1 MIRTLLR
8 IVLLVVLVAAVAA
21 FLIGYRMAD
30 RDNATE
36 PARTVGTTGTADVD
50 RDGRDAVDRDG
61 RDAAVDVDAAR
72 DTGARIGETVAAG
85 ANQAQLLARDAA
97 LTAKIKSKMA
107 LDDLVKA
114 RTIDVDTSDGVV
126 TLSGSVESLEQRERA
141 VRLARETEG
150 VTSVN
155 DLLTIH

>member
-50 RDGRDAVDRDG
+50 RDGRDA
-61 RDAAVDVDAAR
+61 AVDVDAAR
-72 DTGARIGETVAAG
+72 DSGARIGETVAAG